1 MALKQSTTRYKQRKK
16 QMFDVTRPTKLL
28 KISFLFLVTKK
39 GQKRDESEFV
49 TKLVGIIVTINFI

>member
-1 MALKQSTTRYKQRKK
+1 
-16 QMFDVTRPTKLL
+16 MFDVTRPTKLL

-49 TKLVGIIVTINFI
+49 TMSTVIIIAIMFM

>member
-49 TKLVGIIVTINFI
+49 TMSTVIIIGIMFM